1 MDLHEM
7 AGGRP
12 GDAQELPGLDSL
24 YTATVE
30 GRPSDELEDL
40 RAARDDAD
48 SVYVAASAEKDLVE
62 LDAVRRRLR
71 RGGVEV
77 VEAPDQGIAPA
88 LADCY
93 LDLKAAGRL

>member
-1 MDLHEM
+1 M
-7 AGGRP
+7 GN
-12 GDAQELPGLDSL
+12 QEKS
-24 YTATVE
+24 
-30 GRPSDELEDL
+30 EL
-40 RAARDDAD
+40 
-48 SVYVAASAEKDLVE
+48 
-62 LDAVRRRLR
+62 RRRLR